1 MIKSIQQFQEN
12 GVKRLS
18 EIFVDYSDDFSR
30 LAEMICGVK
39 DVVLKLGRDII
50 KEEWESYDELLRNR
64 KDLRKGWHIVK
75 EDEITRTTSLGDITY
90 SRTLFI
96 NKETGV
102 RSYLADELLGF
113 EKRELITED
122 AIARILEEAVESC
135 YRKGGNNACIDDGY
149 VTKQTVMNKIH
160 ALEFPE
166 IISTVREKKKVKELY
181 IDADE
186 DHVALQ
192 YFEKKGDI
200 KKPRR
205 NTVMPYIA
213 YVYDGIDTEE
223 DGRPKLMNIRYF
235 GGLYEGPEGTKQ
247 IWDEVYRYID
257 SAYDVDHIEKIY
269 INGDGAAWIKA
280 GAGRMAKA
288 KFVLDKYHMYE
299 YIVVATSHLKDSKQ
313 DAISEIYRAIHKK
326 KKWMAEA
333 VFDKI
338 LMVTEDE
345 SKQKAVERSKNYI
358 LGNWAG
364 ILLSIGDK
372 DKKIRCSAEGHVSHV
387 YSDRMSSRPLGWS
400 KVGVDK
406 MARLRIYWMNGGDM
420 IELVRFQ
427 QEELPMAAGAE
438 EVIYTAT
445 QMIQMENANRKKL
458 GSMADIPTYSIPYP
472 QIKKIA
478 AIRHHIWGL

>member
-1 MIKSIQQFQEN
+1 MTKSIQQFQED
-12 GVKRLS
+12 GVKRLTD
-18 EIFVDYSDDFSR
+18 IFVDYSEDFSKQ
-30 LAEMICGVK
+30 AEMICGVK
-39 DVVLKLGRDII
+39 DVVLKFGRDII
-50 KEEWESYDELLRNR
+50 KEEWESYDELLRER

-75 EDEITRTTSLGDITY
+75 QDEITRTTSLGDIAY
-90 SRTLFI
+90 SRTLFK

-102 RSYLADELLGF
+102 RTYLVDELLGF

-122 AIARILEEAVESC
+122 ALARILEEAVESS
-135 YRKGGNNACIDDGY
+135 YRKGGSNACIDEGY

-166 IISTVREKKKVKELY
+166 IIANVAEKKKVKELY

-192 YFEKKGDI
+192 YFEKRGDI

-213 YVYDGIDTEE
+213 YVYDDIATEE

-235 GGLYEGPEGTKQ
+235 GGLYDGPEGTKE
-247 IWDEVYRYID
+247 IWDEVYRYIE
-257 SAYDVDHIEKIY
+257 SAYDVECIEHIY
-269 INGDGAAWIKA
+269 VNGDGAPWIKA
-280 GAGRMAKA
+280 GALRMARA

-299 YIVVATSHLKDSKQ
+299 YIIAATSHLKDSKQ

-364 ILLSIGDK
+364 ILLSVCGK

-387 YSDRMSSRPLGWS
+387 YSDRMSSRPLGWCRI
-400 KVGVDK
+400 GADK

-420 IELVRFQ
+420 LELVRFQ
-427 QEELPMAAGAE
+427 QRELPMAAGAE

-445 QMIQMENANRKKL
+445 QMIRMENANRKKL